1 MSIWAALISA
11 GSTIAGSLI
20 QAASAREANETNIK
34 LANTA
39 IQRRVA
45 DMKAAGL
52 NPILAAH
59 GAGAGGQVQP
69 VIEGNPLEGLPQSV
83 LAARQFRLQ
92 KEQHEKEMA
101 MMDETIGLTKQKQL
115 TEQKLQEN
123 YQSEIAERMKN
134 LQLIDEEINL
144 KKSQQEVN
152 SALAA
157 KYYAEVPYLESRV
170 RLNEVE
176 AELKKRHMELTDTQI
191 AKLKA
196 DIAHVAVLMELDI
209 SRQKL
214 NEEERAYYE
223 ALRKKI
229 EAELP
234 KIAAEVKAIEARTDL
249 TEVQKE
255 SMVQDVIRKEAENV
269 VYSGSA
275 QKVTPWIDKGVEWVS
290 SILKSVGL
298 FRFKGK
304 K

>member
-1 MSIWAALISA
+1 MSIWAALLSA

-20 QAASAREANETNIK
+20 GAASAREANEINVR

-39 IQRRVA
+39 MQRRVA
-45 DMKAAGL
+45 DLKAAGL

-59 GAGAGGQVQP
+59 GAGASGQVQP
-69 VIEGNPLEGLPQSV
+69 VVEGNPLEGLPQSV
-83 LAARQFRLQ
+83 MAARQFRLE
-92 KEQHEKEMA
+92 KERHEKEME
-101 MMDETIGLTKQKQL
+101 MME
-115 TEQKLQEN
+115 
-123 YQSEIAERMKN
+123 SEIAQRLTNIKVM
-134 LQLIDEEINL
+134 DEEINL

-170 RLNEVE
+170 KLNEVE
-176 AELKKRHMELTDTQI
+176 SELRKRQIDMTDVQI

-196 DIAHVAVLMELDI
+196 DIAHVAVLMELDL

-234 KIAAEVKAIEARTDL
+234 KIAAEVKQIESRTDL
-249 TEVQKE
+249 NEIQKE

-269 VYSGSA
+269 VYAGA
-275 QKVTPWIDKGVEWVS
+275 GKKVVPWVDRAVSWVS
-290 SILKSVGL
+290 SILTSVGI
-298 FRFKGK
+298 FRPKGRR
-304 K
+304 